1 VTADLI
7 KQIADHLPD
16 NTGGAF
22 YSPPS
27 ISLGGGKRV
36 AFPVDKALGSFAHLY
51 KNVSF
56 GWHSAAMFASVG
68 KAYPVALRGDDHWIF
83 KAYLYCRNPKLY
95 ADKHIH
101 EALMLAHPDM
111 KSVRDVIEALLLTKE
126 YGSIEQTA
134 EASGVHR
141 NTVAAYEKLFFNILD
156 RRKDL
161 MYIRNVVYPDSR
173 LVEMFD
179 GYAAAEDF
187 GVLLKRYGFNHS
199 GDELLYLTGLPRPQM
214 DELSSAVAAG
224 KLEGALMTQGY
235 MLTKLGF
242 ANQTQ
247 NAQAIYHARSVIAAA
262 KQGGQDTSGS
272 EMPMSSVSDL
282 LYETFRDTSRAQ
294 ATEEL
299 KLKRTVKYAS
309 HTIEV

>member
-1 VTADLI
+1 MTADLI
-7 KQIADHLPD
+7 KQIADNLPS

-27 ISLGGGKRV
+27 ISIGGGRQV
-36 AFPVDKALGSFAHLY
+36 AFPVDQALGSFVHLY
-51 KNVSF
+51 KNPSI
-56 GWHSAAMFASVG
+56 GWHSAAMFATAG
-68 KAYPVALRGDDHWIF
+68 KPYPAALRGDDHWVF

-95 ADKHIH
+95 GDKHIH

-111 KSVRDVIEALLLTKE
+111 KSVRDVIEALLLTVE
-126 YGSIEQTA
+126 YGNIKTTSDATGI
-134 EASGVHR
+134 HP
-141 NTVAAYEKLFFNILD
+141 NTVTAYEKLFFNILD
-156 RRKDL
+156 RRKDH

-199 GDELLYLTGLPRPQM
+199 GEELLYLTGLPRVAM
-214 DELSSAVAAG
+214 DELSSSVAAG
-224 KLEGALMTQGY
+224 RLEGALMTQGY

-242 ANQTQ
+242 ANQTH

-262 KQGGQDTSGS
+262 KQGGQDTSGA
-272 EMPMSSVSDL
+272 ELPMSSVSDL

-299 KLKRTVKYAS
+299 KLKRAVKYAS
-309 HTIEV
+309 HVIEV